1 MVFLLFYAEIELVP
15 LLSKTIKINSYICH
29 LVYLIMK
36 TIFLITTLIF
46 AVNINA
52 QIVNIPDTSFKA
64 YLVGQPLNSNN
75 DSEIQVSEASVFNG
89 SIDCNYLYIS
99 DLTGI
104 EAFTSLTYLD
114 CAWNELTSLD
124 VSQNTAL
131 TLLNCSANQLTSLDV
146 SRNTALTGLYCSA
159 NQLTSLDVS
168 QNTALTVLYCNTNQL
183 TSLDVSQ
190 NTALTLLNCSANPL
204 TSVDVSHNTA
214 LTQLDCSANLLTS
227 LDVTQN
233 TALIGLYCNTN
244 QLTSL
249 DLSQNTALT
258 ALYCDTNQLT
268 SLDVSQNTALT
279 ALYCDNNLLQ
289 CLNVKNGNNS
299 NLSSFVAYNNTN
311 LNCIEVDDA
320 AWSSSNWTSVDS
332 GASFSTNCGNSCS
345 VAGLE
350 ELSTSPK
357 QLIKMIDLMGRETV
371 FKANTPIIYLY
382 SDGTTE
388 RVFKFE

>member
-1 MVFLLFYAEIELVP
+1 
-15 LLSKTIKINSYICH
+15 
-29 LVYLIMK
+29 MK

-52 QIVNIPDTSFKA
+52 QIVNIPDASFKA

-75 DSEIQVSEASVFNG
+75 DSEIQVGEASVFNG

-131 TLLNCSANQLTSLDV
+131 TLLNCSTNPLTSV
-146 SRNTALTGLYCSA
+146 
-159 NQLTSLDVS
+159 DVS
-168 QNTALTVLYCNTNQL
+168 QNTALTQL
-183 TSLDVSQ
+183 V
-190 NTALTLLNCSANPL
+190 CE
-204 TSVDVSHNTA
+204 
-214 LTQLDCSANLLTS
+214 
-227 LDVTQN
+227 
-233 TALIGLYCNTN
+233 G
-244 QLTSL
+244 
-249 DLSQNTALT
+249 
-258 ALYCDTNQLT
+258 
-268 SLDVSQNTALT
+268 
-279 ALYCDNNLLQ
+279 NLLQ

-299 NLSSFVAYNNTN
+299 NLWYLSAYNNTN
-311 LNCIEVDDA
+311 LNCIEVDDV
-320 AWSSSNWTSVDS
+320 AWSTSNWTGDVDA

-345 VAGLE
+345 LAGLE
-350 ELSTSPK
+350 ELSISPK
-357 QLIKMIDLMGRETV
+357 QLFKMIDLMGRETV
-371 FKANTPIIYLY
+371 FKSNTPIIYLY